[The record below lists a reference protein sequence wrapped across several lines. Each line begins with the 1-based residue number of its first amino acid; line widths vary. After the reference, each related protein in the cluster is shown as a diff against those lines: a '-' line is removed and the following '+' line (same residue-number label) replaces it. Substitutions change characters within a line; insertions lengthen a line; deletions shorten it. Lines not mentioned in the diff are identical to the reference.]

1 MISYREKEMIMV
13 MKFMADH
20 SSDFAEQRMDTHK
33 KMTGSEAVVESINI
47 LPEISNYASLVEYV
61 NSQGY
66 GYDFKNGRFII

>member
-1 MISYREKEMIMV
+1 
-13 MKFMADH
+13 
-20 SSDFAEQRMDTHK
+20 MDTHK

-66 GYDFKNGRFII
+66 GYDFKNGRFVI